1 MADADIAKILENY
14 DESFAANTWLVP
26 GGKSRAIKHDCVERM
41 AAKAGIVFDAPEIVS
56 ADPNNVVIIVTG
68 AMEGIRPVWS
78 FGEASP
84 KNNKNQYP
92 YAMAEKRAKDRVAL
106 KLLGLH
112 GLVYSE
118 EEADDFK
125 PRANGNGQGNPSVY
139 QQLEEAMTNATTLDA
154 LKAITIDRAGDFAAL
169 TDQQRKDLRQV
180 YTFKA
185 KALEA
190 FGEAAA

>member
-1 MADADIAKILENY
+1 MDNRIAEILKKYGEDIK
-14 DESFAANTWLVP
+14 ANTWLAP
-26 GGKSRAIKHDCVERM
+26 GGKSLCIKHDCVERM
-41 AAKAGIVFDAPEIVS
+41 AAKAGVGFLPPDIIS
-56 ADPNNVVIIVTG
+56 SDPNNVVIIVVGQMGDAPKT
-68 AMEGIRPVWS
+68 WS

-125 PRANGNGQGNPSVY
+125 PRNGTATPSPGLY
-139 QQLEEAMTNATTLDA
+139 DELEEAMLNTTTLA
-154 LKAITIDRAGDFAAL
+154 ELKDVPIKRAAEFASC
-169 TDQQRKDLRQV
+169 TSEQQANLRKV
-180 YTFKA
+180 YKTKAETFKV
-185 KALEA
+185 
-190 FGEAAA
+190 FGEAA